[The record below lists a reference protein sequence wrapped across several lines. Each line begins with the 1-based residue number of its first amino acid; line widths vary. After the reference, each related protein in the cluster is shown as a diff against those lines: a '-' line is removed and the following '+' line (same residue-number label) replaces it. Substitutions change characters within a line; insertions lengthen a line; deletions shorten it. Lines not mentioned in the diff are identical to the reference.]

1 MSFTKN
7 WMRSLIDSARK
18 GLKGLYKEPPLT
30 LVKWAD
36 EFFYLSSE
44 SSYQEGR
51 WTTASFQIAIMN
63 AMGNDLICVV
73 NVLKSARVGYTK
85 MLVANK
91 GYKIQH
97 KKRNVLSWC
106 PTDKA
111 ADTMMK
117 RHVETMIR
125 DVPVVKALAPWLGRK
140 HRDNTLD
147 EKRFDNGKMLW
158 CLGGKAAQNYREKSA
173 DEVIYDELSKFDPDI
188 EGEGAPTTLGDK
200 RLEGATFP
208 KSIRGS
214 TPGTIIGGEDDE
226 DTVGEGCQI
235 SRAADESPHL
245 LRFHIKCPCCGTEQ
259 YLKWGGPDTPF
270 GIKWSLDEF
279 GHVAKA
285 WYLCE
290 SGNGCSFEYHEMIT
304 ASVSGRYICERLG
317 VWTRDGMEWFS
328 SDNEAIKTPTS
339 VTFHIWTA
347 YSEFV
352 TWAQVVT
359 DWLKVGKDRGKLK
372 TFINTTLGEAWQE
385 DQGERLEWQQLYA
398 RREIYPQVPGRA
410 VALFGGIDTQ
420 DDRYEGRVWAFG
432 AGEEAWLVHKF
443 VLVGDPASVEL
454 RKKVGI
460 EIKKLF
466 TRADGTVMGVERWC
480 WDSGGHY
487 SDEVRAESIKHGIHW
502 VIPVFGASTYGK
514 PIANFPTKKTKVK
527 GGRVYLMEVG
537 TDNAKELI
545 YGRLKNQPDSSGHP
559 VPGCIHL
566 PANDEICGEDEL
578 RQLTSERRKWVVVKH
593 KREQRWDAGGR
604 RNEALDCFVYALA
617 ALRVTQQRFGMNLDL
632 LAQQLPSG
640 EWHVPQASE
649 QEPAEPLPQPVRAAL
664 PVPEPLPE
672 QPAATGDWHN
682 VETHGW
688 L

>member
-1 MSFTKN
+1 MSFTKP
-7 WMRSLIDSARK
+7 WMRSLIESARK

-30 LVKWAD
+30 LVEWAD
-36 EFFYLSSE
+36 KFFYLSSE

-51 WTTASFQIAIMN
+51 WKTASFQIAIMN

-111 ADTMMK
+111 SDTMMK

-125 DVPVVKALAPWLGRK
+125 DVPLVRALAPWIGRK
-140 HRDNTLD
+140 HRDSTLD

-158 CLGGKAAQNYREKSA
+158 CLGGTAAQNYREKSA
-173 DEVIYDELSKFDPDI
+173 DEVIYDELSKFEPDI

-214 TPGTIIGGEDDE
+214 TPGTIDPGADDDE
-226 DTVGEGCQI
+226 TVGEGCQI

-245 LRFHIKCPCCGTEQ
+245 LRFHIACPCCGTEQ
-259 YLKWGGPDTPF
+259 YLKWGAPETPY
-270 GIKWSLDEF
+270 GIKWRVDGYGQVE
-279 GHVAKA
+279 KA

-290 SGNGCSFEYHEMIT
+290 SGYGCTFEYHEMII
-304 ASVSGRYICERLG
+304 ASVTGRYICERLG

-328 SDNEAIKTPTS
+328 SDNEPIRTPNS

-372 TFINTTLGEAWQE
+372 TFINTTLGEAWEE
-385 DQGERLEWQQLYA
+385 DQGEQLDWEVLSRRRRAYVGVPA
-398 RREIYPQVPGRA
+398 RGLVL
-410 VALFGGIDTQ
+410 VGGIDTQ

-432 AGEEAWLVHKF
+432 AGEESWLIHRW
-443 VLVGDPASVEL
+443 VLTGDPASVEL
-454 RKKVGI
+454 RKKVGQ
-460 EIKKLF
+460 EIRRTFK
-466 TRADGTVMGVERWC
+466 REDGTQMRVERWC

-487 SDEVRAESIKHGIHW
+487 SDEVRKESKKHGVTW

-514 PIANFPTKKTKVK
+514 KIANFPKKKTKDD
-527 GGRVYLMEVG
+527 RVYLTEVG

-545 YGRLKNQPDSSGHP
+545 YSRLKLDPDGDRP
-559 VPGCIHL
+559 VPECIHL
-566 PANDEICGEDEL
+566 PLNEQVCDEDEMK
-578 RQLTSERRKWVVVKH
+578 QLTSERKNWVIVKG
-593 KREQRWDAGGR
+593 RRVQRWDNSRR

-617 ALRVTQQRFGMNLDL
+617 ALRISQEKFGLDL
-632 LAQQLPSG
+632 DRLAMEAQFVPDSGTWEVPDLPDALEPEEPMPPVS
-640 EWHVPQASE
+640 SE
-649 QEPAEPLPQPVRAAL
+649 R
-664 PVPEPLPE
+664 PEPPST
-672 QPAATGDWHN
+672 QAAADGDWHN
-682 VETHGW
+682 VETNGW